1 MMKLL
6 NLVLYSN
13 SSLEHQ
19 EGYEEMQ
26 KTLKK
31 YYATFPNVKTIFY
44 KYSNEDKLEDGILH
58 IKGTESLVPGVLQK
72 TLKAFEYILDDLN
85 NYDYIIRTNV
95 SSIID
100 FNLLQKEL
108 TSNPISFYGGGNVE
122 NLQWTGGGITDST
135 WFGTLFISGTCLIFT
150 RDAVNFIVENQHLI
164 HMDIVDDVALAIL
177 IREHKPDVKPHQF
190 KDRQQYKATPVFFT
204 NNGFNVDA
212 IKHYVNNN
220 NIIVYR
226 NRCYNCRKIDEIQMK
241 LIVDILLN
249 II

>member
-1 MMKLL
+1 MKLL

-19 EGYEEMQ
+19 EGYEEML
-26 KTLKK
+26 KTLQR
-31 YYATFPNVKTIFY
+31 YYATFPDVKTIFY
-44 KYSNEDKLEDGILH
+44 KYSDEDKLEDGILH

-72 TLKAFEYILDDLN
+72 TLNVFEYILDDLD
-85 NYDYIIRTNV
+85 NYDYVIRTNI

-100 FNLLQKEL
+100 FNLLEKEL
-108 TSNPISFYGGGNVE
+108 TSNPINFYGGGQVL

-135 WFGTLFISGTCLIFT
+135 WYGTIFITGTCMIFT
-150 RDAVNFIVENQHLI
+150 KQAIKYIVENQHLI
-164 HMDIVDDVALAIL
+164 HLDIVDDIAIGIL
-177 IREHKPDVKPHQF
+177 FREHRPDVVPQHF
-190 KDRQQYKATPVFFT
+190 KNSEQYKATPVFYT
-204 NNGFNVDA
+204 NNGFNIDA
-212 IKHYVNNN
+212 IKNYVKSN

-226 NRCYNCRKIDEIQMK
+226 NRCYNCRKVDEIQMK